1 LLLSATKKQMS
12 RFFVGGVMT
21 VRWVVG
27 LVTALAFV
35 VGLVFQLLVL
45 AIAGLLGLLGAV
57 VVRPGSNPLAAAYR
71 DVRPVDRKQDW

>member
-1 LLLSATKKQMS
+1 
-12 RFFVGGVMT
+12 MT
-21 VRWVVG
+21 VRWFVG

-35 VGLVFQLLVL
+35 VGLAFHMVAL

-57 VVRPGSNPLAAAYR
+57 VVRPGTNPLAETYR